1 MGQRLIIRNHVKGT
15 VSNAIYYHHGAYT
28 LEALSI
34 MKDLLHSV
42 YHYMHKNQYK
52 EIPLTETTLR
62 QRFDVACFEAVSGVA
77 VDHLMSYNY
86 IKPLLSHPIDQ
97 SKVSRELGLVAYD
110 ITDIDMFNNVG
121 DFYVNIHW
129 KFGDRGHVD
138 ITETTFDF
146 FVVSKFTK
154 EEMRDNW
161 NMKPK
166 DFKQLKEKPHRIHLR
181 NVHIDTLDEYLDELS
196 DIEDTNK
203 YGFWYDDE
211 TNEYFG
217 IVSR

>member
-1 MGQRLIIRNHVKGT
+1 MGQRLIIRNYVNGT
-15 VSNAIYYHHGAYT
+15 VSNAIYYHSSGYT
-28 LEALSI
+28 MDAIRE
-34 MKDLLHSV
+34 MKDLLRSV

-77 VDHLMSYNY
+77 SDHLMSLNY
-86 IKPLLSHPIDQ
+86 IKPLLSHEIDQ
-97 SKVSRELGLVAYD
+97 TKASRSLGLIAYD
-110 ITDIDMFNNVG
+110 VTDIDFFNEVG
-121 DFYVNIHW
+121 EFFVNIYW

-146 FVVSKFTK
+146 FVINKFTK
-154 EEMRDNW
+154 EELRENW

-166 DFKQLKEKPHRIHLR
+166 DFKQLKEHPHRITLR
-181 NVHIDTLDEYLDELS
+181 NVPMDALEPFS
-196 DIEDTNK
+196 DILAYINAMNK

-211 TNEYFG
+211 TKEYFG
-217 IVSR
+217 VIN